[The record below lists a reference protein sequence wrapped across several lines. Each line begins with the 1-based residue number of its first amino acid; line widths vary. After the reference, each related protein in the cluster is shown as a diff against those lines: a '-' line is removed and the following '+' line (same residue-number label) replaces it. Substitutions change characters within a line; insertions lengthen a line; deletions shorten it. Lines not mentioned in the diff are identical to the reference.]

1 MGSRDHNFYKDAYA
15 RQGYTELAA
24 EVQELWFERRR
35 DEAAA
40 LIPDEFVLQANLLGT
55 EEMVKQ
61 RIRGYRDAG
70 VTTLQVSPDG
80 TTPAERL
87 QTLGRLLALV
97 RAVDAEAPSAA
108 GNG

>member
-1 MGSRDHNFYKDAYA
+1 
-15 RQGYTELAA
+15 LAA